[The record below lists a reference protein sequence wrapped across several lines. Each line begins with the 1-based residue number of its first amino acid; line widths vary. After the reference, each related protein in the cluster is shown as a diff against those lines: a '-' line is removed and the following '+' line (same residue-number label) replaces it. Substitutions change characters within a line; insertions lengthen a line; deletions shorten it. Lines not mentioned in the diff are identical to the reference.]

1 MDYQALLETAVRE
14 IGLKDPRDNSKL
26 DTANVVSDIQLP
38 TTKQLSVISA
48 RDYQQ
53 EFDGKYTPIMLY
65 TSDADVVVSAG
76 PNMANVAR
84 MLTYRPLPGQEAK
97 TVTITMKILSR
108 PSGEGTDYALS
119 LIHI

>member
-1 MDYQALLETAVRE
+1 MRE

-53 EFDGKYTPIMLY
+53 EFDGKYTRIPATPMWWCPPAP
-65 TSDADVVVSAG
+65 TW
-76 PNMANVAR
+76 PMW
-84 MLTYRPLPGQEAK
+84 PGC
-97 TVTITMKILSR
+97 
-108 PSGEGTDYALS
+108 
-119 LIHI
+119 